1 VDTVAPLALPAET
14 TVQLGA
20 LALKAILAPAVGV
33 IEAKRINKPC
43 VLPSAYLEEAEWKNH
58 NMQAA

>member
-43 VLPSAYLEEAEWKNH
+43 VLPSAYLEEAE
-58 NMQAA
+58 